1 MSGFSMDLV
10 RALRAERIKLRGT
23 LAAWM
28 CLVAPGVVV
37 ALLVLQLTVR
47 EMKADTTLDGPQ
59 SWMMFAKSVLGLWT
73 FLMLP
78 LFVTL
83 QSALLAGLEHGNAQ
97 WKHLHALPVPR
108 AVHYLAKVAM
118 LAAMLFAATVVIAVL
133 VIPGGWIVGQLQPG
147 MPIGG
152 PPPWAFIARSA
163 GASAACALLIVA
175 LHAFVA
181 THWRSFTVA
190 VATGMVAT
198 VAGFLIGQSEKFGP
212 WYPWSLPLQVFA
224 GDGRHLPQALVLS
237 VAGAVLVTAVGTA
250 LWTRRDTV

>member
-1 MSGFSMDLV
+1 MSGFATDLV
-10 RALRAERIKLRGT
+10 RALRAERMKLRGT

-28 CLVAPGVVV
+28 CLIAPGVVV
-37 ALLVLQLTVR
+37 ALLVLQLTLR
-47 EMKADTTLDGPQ
+47 EMKVDPTVDGAQ
-59 SWMMFAKSVLGLWT
+59 AWTMFSRSVLGLWT

-108 AVHYLAKVAM
+108 AVHYLAKVGM
-118 LAAMLFAATVVIAVL
+118 LAAMLFAATAVIAVL
-133 VIPGGWIVGQLQPG
+133 ILPGGWLVGRLQPG
-147 MPIGG
+147 FPVGG
-152 PPPWAFIARSA
+152 PPPWLDIARGA
-163 GASAACALLIVA
+163 GATAACALLIVA
-175 LHAFVA
+175 IHAFVA
-181 THWRSFTVA
+181 IRWRSFTVA

-198 VAGFLIGQSEKFGP
+198 VAGFLIGQSERFGP

-224 GDGRHLPQALVLS
+224 GDGRHLPQALALS
-237 VAGAVLVTAVGTA
+237 LAGTVVVTALGVV